1 MLVLFLSLN
10 IANNKNMIQKG
21 FVWKKFFKKLLLLFE
36 MMPMGQY
43 AKCICTKSPFSVAF
57 FRTFMAYSC
66 PLSTPLIFLTRN
78 TCNDNYHKH
87 HILCNCSFVVTFLK
101 QKKKKKTCHLYFTTF
116 KNAIF
121 TLCRLPSRSKLPS
134 RYIKEP
140 HQCGFGATETTATI

>member
-1 MLVLFLSLN
+1 
-10 IANNKNMIQKG
+10 
-21 FVWKKFFKKLLLLFE
+21 

-101 QKKKKKTCHLYFTTF
+101 QKKKNKLVIYISQHLKMLYSPFVGYQ
-116 KNAIF
+116 A
-121 TLCRLPSRSKLPS
+121 
-134 RYIKEP
+134 
-140 HQCGFGATETTATI
+140 GASYHHVT